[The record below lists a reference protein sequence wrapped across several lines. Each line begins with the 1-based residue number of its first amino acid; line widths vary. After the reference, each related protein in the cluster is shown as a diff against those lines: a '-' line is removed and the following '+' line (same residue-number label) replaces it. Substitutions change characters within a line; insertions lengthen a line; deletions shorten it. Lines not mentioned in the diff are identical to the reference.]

1 MAYKK
6 LSDLTTRGHNWNIQV
21 KVMRM
26 WDSVNPTTD
35 ELISLDMI
43 HVQSNITNRPNNRCG
58 DPRQR

>member
-6 LSDLTTRGHNWNIQV
+6 LSNLTTRGQNWNIQV

-26 WDSVNPTTD
+26 WDSVNPTTN

-43 HVQSNITNRPNNRCG
+43 LMYEHVYHTSVPLLVNFPLL
-58 DPRQR
+58 